1 MTTLTESELL
11 SEKDFKEA
19 LQQDLLMLLRHGW
32 WKAKLDA
39 GVRTLRYEDG
49 RDLLL
54 FFQTQAGS
62 RNYIEVVTSGFV
74 VKLSDGY
81 FLDRFNK
88 VYNAD
93 MAVQEAEYAARTQ
106 EVVMASVKKLVSR
119 LEPM

>member
-1 MTTLTESELL
+1 MTTLKESVLL
-11 SEKDFKEA
+11 SEKDFKEELQNA
-19 LQQDLLMLLRHGW
+19 LIMLLRHGW

-54 FFQTQAGS
+54 FFQTQAGIS
-62 RNYIEVVTSGFV
+62 HYIEVVTGGFV

-81 FLDRFNK
+81 FLDRFNE
-88 VYNAD
+88 VYNAN

-106 EVVMASVKKLVSR
+106 KVVMASVKKLVSR